1 MGEQQQPQ
9 AEAPAK
15 VDHPVARVALA
26 VGGSVLVLVGVVLL
40 VLPGPGLLLVLAG
53 LILLSRAVPALARY
67 VEPVRSRA
75 MQGAEAS
82 VASRWRIL
90 GSVLAGL
97 GLIGAGVAWGLLPQ
111 LPFSGWSTGS
121 SLILSGI
128 VLLALLA
135 WSHRRV
141 HGAANAGG

>member
-1 MGEQQQPQ
+1 MR
-9 AEAPAK
+9 
-15 VDHPVARVALA
+15 HPLARAVLA
-26 VGGSVLVLVGVVLL
+26 VGGGFLVVVGVILL

-53 LILLSRAVPALARY
+53 LILFSRAVPAVTRY
-67 VEPVRSRA
+67 VEPVRVRA

-97 GLIGAGVAWGLLPQ
+97 GLIGAGVLWGLLAG

-121 SLILSGI
+121 SLILSGT
-128 VLLALLA
+128 VLLVLLV

-141 HGAANAGG
+141 HGNRR